1 MFGLLYLRVFLSSQL
16 LAPATEAL
24 SNPCLTGVIT
34 EYPWAQ
40 GIALMSVFS
49 LFFVELL
56 AMRYAT
62 FSTMSSD
69 MQTEAVAAAESD
81 RRMAKAA
88 EAAREKDGGPSSS
101 SSSPDVQ
108 SSSVA
113 TTSATTVPAAVSD
126 RLNDEIEGAARHV
139 ENYAACLTSIFILE
153 FGVIFHSV
161 LIGLTL
167 AVSGA
172 EFKTLYIV
180 LTFHQMFEGLG
191 LGTRLATVPWPASR
205 WQTPYLMAIAYGLS
219 TPIAIAAGLGVR
231 NSYHAEGATTLVV
244 AGVFDS
250 LSAGIL
256 LYTGL
261 VELMAHEFLFAKSLK
276 ETKTSTLMSAFG
288 CMVLGAFLMSLL
300 GKWA

>member
-1 MFGLLYLRVFLSSQL
+1 
-16 LAPATEAL
+16 
-24 SNPCLTGVIT
+24 
-34 EYPWAQ
+34 
-40 GIALMSVFS
+40 MSVFS

-69 MQTEAVAAAESD
+69 MQTEAAPAAETD
-81 RRMAKAA
+81 RRMAKA
-88 EAAREKDGGPSSS
+88 ESEKERAPSVSSS
-101 SSSPDVQ
+101 APDVQ
-108 SSSVA
+108 SSRVA
-113 TTSATTVPAAVSD
+113 TTVSAVDSD
-126 RLNDEIEGAARHV
+126 PDRDDIRHV

-153 FGVIFHSV
+153 FGVVFHSV

-172 EFKTLYIV
+172 EFRTLYIV
-180 LTFHQMFEGLG
+180 LTFHQLFEGLG

-219 TPIAIAAGLGVR
+219 TPTAIAVGLGVR
-231 NSYHAEGATTLVV
+231 DTYRAEGATTLVV

-261 VELMAHEFLFAKSLK
+261 VELMAHEFLFTHSLK